1 MYKNLTNYKNKWM
14 ENILIR
20 ILGHKWKVLDKIQK
34 YKKLVG
40 KDLINYQEIFKQFL
54 IIKYLVIR

>member
-20 ILGHKWKVLDKIQK
+20 ILNHKWKVLDKTQK

-40 KDLINYQEIFKQFL
+40 IDLINYQEIFKQFL

>member
-14 ENILIR
+14 ENMLIR
-20 ILGHKWKVLDKIQK
+20 ILNHKWKVLDKTQK
-34 YKKLVG
+34 YKKLAG

>member
-20 ILGHKWKVLDKIQK
+20 ILNHKWKVLDKIQK